1 MIERRYSRSMHPE
14 PLPEGYTHGESEHIE
29 NTGSGTLRAAIFGV
43 SDGLVSNLALV
54 MGVAGGTGQ
63 NGEAVVV
70 AGTVGLLAGAF
81 SMAAGEYISMK
92 TQRES
97 MEKQLQL
104 EREHILAFPK
114 EEQAHLGHLLVES
127 GLSQEDAEDIAH
139 KVHLNIDPA
148 VGFHALLELGIVPDQ
163 MGSPVAAAIASFLSF
178 VVGALIPL
186 LPWLILPSAL
196 GESIVVS
203 AIALMAVGGAVTT
216 VTRRSAWWGALRQ
229 LAFGGAAA
237 AITWQLG
244 RLVGTA
250 F

>member
-1 MIERRYSRSMHPE
+1 MVERRYSESMHPE
-14 PLPEGYTHGESEHIE
+14 PPPEGYTHGESEHIE
-29 NTGSGTLRAAIFGV
+29 NTGSGTLRAGIFGV

-63 NGEAVVV
+63 SGEAVVV

-92 TQRES
+92 TQRET

-114 EEQAHLGHLLVES
+114 EEQEHLGHLLVES
-127 GLSQEDAEDIAH
+127 GLSQEDAEDIAQ
-139 KVHLNIDPA
+139 KVHLNVDPA

-163 MGSPVAAAIASFLSF
+163 MGSPVAAAAASFLSF

-196 GESIVVS
+196 LESIIVS
-203 AIALMAVGGAVTT
+203 AIALMGVGGAVTT
-216 VTRRSAWWGALRQ
+216 VTHRSAWWGALRQ
-229 LAFGGAAA
+229 LAFGTVAAG
-237 AITWQLG
+237 ITWLLG
-244 RLVGTA
+244 RMVGTA

>member
-1 MIERRYSRSMHPE
+1 MIERRYSESMHPD
-14 PLPEGYTHGESEHIE
+14 PPPDGYTHSESEHIE
-29 NTGSGTLRAAIFGV
+29 NTGSGTLRAGIFGV
-43 SDGLVSNLALV
+43 SDGLVSNLALI

-63 NGEAVVV
+63 SGEAVVV

-92 TQRES
+92 IQRET

-104 EREHILAFPK
+104 EREHIIAFPK

-148 VGFHALLELGIVPDQ
+148 VGFHALLELGIVPGQ
-163 MGSPVAAAIASFLSF
+163 MGSPVAAAVASFLSF

-196 GESIVVS
+196 VESIVVS
-203 AIALMAVGGAVTT
+203 AIALMGVGGAVTT
-216 VTRRSAWWGALRQ
+216 VTHRSAWWGALRQ
-229 LAFGGAAA
+229 LAFGSVAA
-237 AITWQLG
+237 AITWVLG
-244 RLVGTA
+244 RLVGAA